1 MAGEP
6 QQPLTPDPTREPGGT
21 DPAAESLSRALRAG
35 FNILRTLM
43 VLLLVAYFLSGW
55 FRVNPGEQ
63 GIIVRLGK
71 LRINRAA
78 DSPHAGTAVFDPGLH
93 ISLPDPF
100 DEKIRISGESRT
112 LQIDTFCFV
121 RDEKDIDKPLVEV
134 LPVRDSFRPGT
145 DGYLITGDHGM
156 VHALWTVEYR
166 IRDAEKF
173 VRFVGENEQT
183 VQRLL
188 RRLTEDAIIGTVAGM
203 PIDDVL
209 RANVSGA
216 VTDFTVAVRRRV
228 NAMLDRIGTG
238 VVVDKVTAVTIEPG
252 SVREAFIKVANARS
266 EAETEINRARQEQE
280 RILSS
285 TAGREYQAL
294 LDAIDAYGAAQAA
307 GASDERLA
315 EMRAQIDRML
325 EQAEGQV
332 ASRLQEARSKAD
344 EIRETVRREFESFR
358 NWLDLYKKAPQVT
371 ALRLWVQLRDEI
383 LTSKQNEVFY
393 LPDVN
398 HLEIIVNR
406 DLRKLLEAE
415 AERFRKKVQGP
426 TSPPGGG

>member
-1 MAGEP
+1 MAQEP
-6 QQPLTPDPTREPGGT
+6 LEPTTTQAGPEPGGS

-35 FNILRTLM
+35 FNILRTIM

-55 FRVNPGEQ
+55 FRVDPGEQ

-71 LRINRAA
+71 LRINRAP

-100 DEKIRISGESRT
+100 DEKIRIAGESRT

-121 RDEKDIDKPLVEV
+121 RDEKDLDKPLVEV

-156 VHALWTVEYR
+156 VHSLWTVEYR
-166 IRDAEKF
+166 IADAEKF
-173 VRFVGENEQT
+173 VRRVGESEPA
-183 VQRLL
+183 VQRML

-209 RANVSGA
+209 RANVSGTVA
-216 VTDFTVAVRRRV
+216 DFTVAVRRRV
-228 NAMLDRIGTG
+228 NAMLERFGTG

-252 SVREAFIKVANARS
+252 SVRAAFIKVANARS
-266 EAETEINRARQEQE
+266 QAETEINRARQEQE

-315 EMRAQIDRML
+315 AMRAKIDRML
-325 EQAEGQV
+325 EQSEGQV

-344 EIRETVRREFESFR
+344 QIRETVRREFESFR

-371 ALRLWVQLRDEI
+371 ALRLWVQLRDDI

-406 DLRKLLEAE
+406 DVQKQIEADIERYRK
-415 AERFRKKVQGP
+415 RFQQNEGE
-426 TSPPGGG
+426 GG